1 VRAGEEWL
9 NGGLLSDELLVILFI
24 RKGTQRPTGATG
36 TVGGKESF
44 PLEYSR
50 ARLSKGLSLVKKSR
64 YQQRGKK
71 VPDTF

>member
-9 NGGLLSDELLVILFI
+9 KGGLLSDELLVILFI

-36 TVGGKESF
+36 MVSGGESF

-50 ARLSKGLSLVKKSR
+50 GRLSKGLSLVKKSR
-64 YQQRGKK
+64 YPQISG
-71 VPDTF
+71 